1 MDANKHIRVK
11 GSWGTTKKK
20 KKFMLNKLHEP
31 QKVIVYVFLVRP
43 KYSDKVMPT
52 QPLGFGIF
60 SAVSHS
66 LYH

>member
-11 GSWGTTKKK
+11 ESWGTTKKYF
-20 KKFMLNKLHEP
+20 FMLNKLHEP

-52 QPLGFGIF
+52 QPLGFGTF